1 MICYKKLK
9 YFPFLLILITFDLN
23 SLNGSFSVEH
33 SATNKSWNFLPKF
46 NNSFDNSKT
55 STLKAFLY
63 GKKFGMQI
71 ESSKFNLDLQRP
83 IEPKSLDLLANS
95 NTLEFFYILNSANV
109 FSISVKNQKADT
121 QTIDCLQFSSL
132 IIGSCVDANL
142 SIRNTNE
149 KYINLGKSLLMIN
162 GENNELKLNFYRG
175 VNFNLFDEI
184 NLYTSVSKNSFDWL
198 TPLEEIKS
206 GLVYNITINNQK
218 VGELIQNEL
227 IRLPQRDNWNIYK
240 LGASVNKNFFI
251 NNLISLFY
259 KLDLMFLY
267 EDNYNEINRFPNKNV
282 KIDSGINLNFENFV
296 VTVSGSIYKNNI
308 LGFEDISFNQRS
320 EHHFDKE
327 FGTINL
333 EFLYRF

>member
-9 YFPFLLILITFDLN
+9 YSPFLLLLIIFNLN

-33 SATNKSWNFLPKF
+33 SATDKSWNFLPKF

-71 ESSKFNLDLQRP
+71 ESSKFNLDLQRS

-95 NTLEFFYILNSANV
+95 NTLEFFYIQNSSNV

-132 IIGSCVDANL
+132 IIGSCVGANL

-149 KYINLGKSLLMIN
+149 KYNNLGKSLLMID

-206 GLVYNITINNQK
+206 GLVFNITINNQK

-227 IRLPQRDNWNIYK
+227 IRLPQRDNYNIYK

-267 EDNYNEINRFPNKNV
+267 EDNYNEINYFPNKNI

-296 VTVSGSIYKNNI
+296 LTLSGSIYKNNI